1 MKLCVEVDAKDEYYI
16 NKFKDVNCTYQRDD
30 ETVVREIIQGGD
42 AAQPAI
48 TRIAKYKH
56 DSDYETGIH
65 FTTVVTPDF
74 VSNDN
79 TQIDCSGEVSL
90 YQITSAPTTSLSS
103 SPTDAPSEGG
113 RRQLEAPVERTVRFR
128 MNASPSSG
136 RELQEADDGFTASGE
151 FSVKVII
158 SSGGFSLGGVGAS
171 LVMMMGLVVVTL
183 L

>member
-1 MKLCVEVDAKDEYYI
+1 MKLCVEVDTKDEYYI

-90 YQITSAPTTSLSS
+90 YQITSAPTT
-103 SPTDAPSEGG
+103 EGG